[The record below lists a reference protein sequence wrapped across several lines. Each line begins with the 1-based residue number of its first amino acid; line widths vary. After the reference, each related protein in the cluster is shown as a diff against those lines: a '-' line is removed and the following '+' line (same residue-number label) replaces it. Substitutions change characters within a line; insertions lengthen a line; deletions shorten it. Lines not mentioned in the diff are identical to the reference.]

1 MSSTLKIP
9 SASSRPPSSVTIVT
23 NPDERVDLR
32 EGVLLIA
39 VGSLLGG
46 LAVGYFVGRKKRRDA
61 NPKRIP
67 RALPLT

>member
-1 MSSTLKIP
+1 MSKILKIP
-9 SASSRPPSSVTIVT
+9 PAATRPRGSVTIVA

-32 EGVLLIA
+32 DGVLLIA
-39 VGSLLGG
+39 MGSLVGG